1 MTEKGKVFNT
11 EGEDVGLRWRKW
23 FVRFDLYLQIHK
35 IKVDAEQV
43 DNLLFYI
50 GECAHEKYLPLAKVT
65 DKFADVVKTLNAVF
79 NSAVNV
85 QMNIFKFYNIRQH
98 AGEPFDEF
106 VTRVRGSA
114 SSCSFADTDI
124 DNQVKSQ
131 VIQGCSSVSLRRTA
145 LEKQNL
151 VLAELIKMGLNTEAV
166 DEYLLS
172 SNGNI
177 TCGYQSAAASN
188 NINRLVTDMDTRGR
202 ERRCFK
208 CGGPFPHER
217 NVVCPA
223 IGVNC
228 SRCGRLNHLE
238 AVCRRGITGEVSNGI
253 GGGAVAVLLAVQLE
267 S

>member
-1 MTEKGKVFNT
+1 MTEKVKVFNT

-23 FVRFDLYLQIHK
+23 LVRFDLYLKIHK
-35 IKVDAEQV
+35 IKDDAEQI

-50 GECAHEKYLPLAKVT
+50 GESAHEKYLPLAKDS
-65 DKFADVVKTLNAVF
+65 DKFADVVKTLNDVF
-79 NSAVNV
+79 NPAVNV
-85 QMNIFKFYNIRQH
+85 QMNIFKFHNLRQH

-114 SSCSFADTDI
+114 SSCSFTATDV

-131 VIQGCSSVSLRRTA
+131 VIQGCSSLSLRRAA
-145 LEKQNL
+145 LEKESL

-172 SNGNI
+172 SDGHKA
-177 TCGYQSAAASN
+177 CGYQSGVAANS
-188 NINRLVTDMDTRGR
+188 INRLATDMDTRGR
-202 ERRCFK
+202 EQKCFK

-217 NVVCPA
+217 GVVCPA

-238 AVCRRGITGEVSNGI
+238 AV
-253 GGGAVAVLLAVQLE
+253 
-267 S
+267 